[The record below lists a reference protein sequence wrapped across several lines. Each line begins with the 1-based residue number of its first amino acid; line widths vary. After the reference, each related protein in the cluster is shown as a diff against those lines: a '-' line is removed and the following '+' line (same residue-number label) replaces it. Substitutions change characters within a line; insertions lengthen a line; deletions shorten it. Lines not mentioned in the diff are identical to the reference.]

1 MPMGQLFGHL
11 ERLNR
16 HLNTFFMI
24 AGGIAVLALMSLAT
38 GNVTL
43 RVFHLPYSGAYELA
57 SFLGAV
63 VIASALGHTQMRH
76 DHIIVDII
84 TERYS
89 ERTAEVVEGLAGLV
103 MACFFA
109 LVAWQVW
116 VWGMKIRVS
125 GEVSETLKVIYHPF
139 VFMVAAGF
147 AAAALTAFLEFI
159 RDLLL
164 YAGVMKK

>member
-1 MPMGQLFGHL
+1 MENLFGYIDRFNRL
-11 ERLNR
+11 LNR
-16 HLNTFFMI
+16 FFMVI
-24 AGGIAVLALMSLAT
+24 GGVAVLALMGLAT
-38 GNVTL
+38 GNVML
-43 RVFHLPYSGAYELA
+43 RVFRLPYGGAYELI

-63 VIASALGHTQMRH
+63 VIASALGYTQMRH

-84 TERYS
+84 TELYS
-89 ERTAEVVEGLAGLV
+89 EKTAEIVEGFAGLV
-103 MACFFA
+103 MAFFFA

-116 VWGMKIRVS
+116 VWGMKIRTS

-147 AAAALTAFLEFI
+147 AAAALTALIDFL

>member
-1 MPMGQLFGHL
+1 MEQLFSYL

-16 HLNTFFMI
+16 HLNKFFMI
-24 AGGIAVLALMSLAT
+24 VGGIAALALMTLAT
-38 GNVTL
+38 GNVML
-43 RVFHLPYSGAYELA
+43 RIFHLPYSGAYELT

-63 VIASALGHTQMRH
+63 VIASALGYTQRRH
-76 DHIIVDII
+76 DHIIVDIV

-89 ERTAEVVEGLAGLV
+89 EKAAEVIEGLAGLV
-103 MACFFA
+103 MAFFFT

-116 VWGMKIRVS
+116 VWGMKIWVS

-139 VFMVAAGF
+139 VFMVSAGF
-147 AAAALTAFLEFI
+147 AAAALTALLDFA
-159 RDLLL
+159 RDFLL